1 MPVRTRLPGLAVA
14 RAAGL
19 LLDWTATVG
28 GSRGA
33 LPPGSRGGSRD
44 ALPPDTVGRFGRLT
58 FGRPLLLAEKSSYI
72 ECSNFHT
79 L

>member
-58 FGRPLLLAEKSSYI
+58 FGRPLLLAEKSSY
-72 ECSNFHT
+72 NKAAFHT